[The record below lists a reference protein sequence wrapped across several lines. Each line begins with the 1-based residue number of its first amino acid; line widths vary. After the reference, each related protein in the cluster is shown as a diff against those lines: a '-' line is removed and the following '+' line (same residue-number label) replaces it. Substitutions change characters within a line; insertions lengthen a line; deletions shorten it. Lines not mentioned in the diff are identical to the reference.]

1 MTIIIIIFRV
11 NITQSGKNA
20 ILQLAGGDLRRVL
33 NLLQSSHLAF
43 RHIDEREVYLTAGA
57 VLPET
62 IQSILNIL
70 LNSSFND
77 CYNSISTVSIYYYN
91 TSISYFLLLLF

>member
-1 MTIIIIIFRV
+1 MIFLIIIFFRV
-11 NITQSGKNA
+11 NITENGKNA

-77 CYNSISTVSIYYYN
+77 CYNSISTVSIP
-91 TSISYFLLLLF
+91 SISYFLSFIIFF

>member
-1 MTIIIIIFRV
+1 MWRV
-11 NITQSGKNA
+11 NITQNGKNA

-33 NLLQSSHLAF
+33 NLLQSAHLAF

-62 IQSILNIL
+62 IQSILHTL

-77 CYNSISTVSIYYYN
+77 CYNSISTVSYHLFIV
-91 TSISYFLLLLF
+91 LLICYS